1 MAIQS
6 RDPCQQGDA
15 SATVLSRQKT
25 DEKPSGAFVDGG
37 HEAVDPAVLPSQGTL
52 RMLLAGRALAG
63 VEELLGVLL
72 CHTTLPPCGDSR
84 EGQGHCSQHM
94 GEVILGQLLSRDWVI
109 RCSRRRSPFSG
120 QATSKSGSSWISSSS
135 PRCNFT
141 SGVQAARNSRSRAR
155 ADSIGRG
162 KLPTYA
168 LPWSVSAPSRTGSM
182 RRESIAWA
190 IIRPSART

>member
-84 EGQGHCSQHM
+84 EGQGHCSQDM
-94 GEVILGQLLSRDWVI
+94 GEVILGQLLKRQGDRPPMGSFTSMFVSRSHASRD
-109 RCSRRRSPFSG
+109 RRRRRIASPASIESLEGRVLLSHIAIESG
-120 QATSKSGSSWISSSS
+120 EPLLQLAAESNAT
-135 PRCNFT
+135 
-141 SGVQAARNSRSRAR
+141 Q
-155 ADSIGRG
+155 
-162 KLPTYA
+162 TYA
-168 LPWSVSAPSRTGSM
+168 HGGVDDEISTSYNYPIV
-182 RRESIAWA
+182 
-190 IIRPSART
+190 RP